1 MDGSPRPSS
10 SRGMS
15 RRALLQAGAATT
27 LVALAGPVARGV
39 AGGAPKPGGFDS
51 LFTIRPAA
59 INAYTGGS
67 PLTPP
72 VLQATDTQTVAQVD
86 PALID
91 LFARTNQLV
100 ATMLDTKSDVLLL
113 PAEAILALEAA
124 FRSLTRP
131 GMVALNLVSGIYGDG
146 YREWLETYGATV
158 IEIRVPYNQSI
169 DPASVATVLAQH
181 PEVELMSVV
190 HVDTPSGTK
199 NDIEKICPIAKQH
212 GVVTI
217 VDAAS
222 TIGGMPV
229 YPDAWGVD
237 VAIGASQKCVGSPQ
251 GVGIT
256 TVSEDAWKLIAKNPD
271 APPDF
276 SFLNLSVFKETM
288 QTRVPSTVSPTVT
301 YGLYEALAQL
311 LDRGMDQVFASTAL
325 AGRAFRAGAVAMGIK
340 LWAADESIASDTNT
354 TLVTPSGIDLPTFVT
369 QLRDRYG
376 VVGSST
382 AFTGSPSGNTI
393 RVGHMGPIQTDPQFV
408 LTLLEA
414 IGRGWQGAG
423 AKVDIRAGL
432 QAARRAFS

>member
-1 MDGSPRPSS
+1 
-10 SRGMS
+10 MS

-27 LVALAGPVARGV
+27 LVALAGPVARGR
-39 AGGAPKPGGFDS
+39 AGGPKPGGFDP

-59 INAYTGGS
+59 INAFTGGS

-72 VLQATDTQTVAQVD
+72 VLQALDTQTVAQVD

-91 LFARTNQLV
+91 LFKRTNALV

-158 IEIRVPYNQSI
+158 IEIRVPFNESI
-169 DPASVATVLAQH
+169 DPASVESVLAQH

-190 HVDTPSGTK
+190 HVDTPSGTA
-199 NDIEKICPIAKQH
+199 NAIEKICPIAKRH
-212 GVVTI
+212 GVVSI

-276 SFLNLSVFKETM
+276 SFLNLSVFKASM

-340 LWAADESIASDTNT
+340 LWAADDAIPSDTNT
-354 TLVTPSGIDLPTFVT
+354 TLLTPANVDLPTFVT
-369 QLRDRYG
+369 QLREKYG
-376 VVGSST
+376 VVCSST
-382 AFTGSPSGNTI
+382 AFTGTPSGNTI
-393 RVGHMGPIQTDPQFV
+393 RVGHMGPVQTDPQFV

-414 IGRGWQGAG
+414 IGNGYQSAG
-423 AKVDIRAGL
+423 AKIDIRGGL
-432 QAARRAFS
+432 QAARRVFS